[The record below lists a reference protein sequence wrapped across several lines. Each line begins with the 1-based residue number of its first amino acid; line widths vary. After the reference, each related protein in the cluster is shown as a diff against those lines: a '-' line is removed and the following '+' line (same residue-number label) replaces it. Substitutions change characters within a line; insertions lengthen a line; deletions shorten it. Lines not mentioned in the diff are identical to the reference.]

1 MKIFIFAILAVTLHQ
16 SFAGTIKD
24 PVEALELKE
33 VDSTLDLSEDV
44 KLEIDS
50 KFPFSC
56 ECDNISR
63 CMCCGH
69 LEIPRLKINREEATV
84 SSETAVVQASLLECK
99 WLANI
104 TAVATNRAWSKI
116 TGQIHD
122 SRTHDEGK
130 VRKLLI
136 KVQEVPRFHHG
147 KKSKVNWW
155 G

>member
-69 LEIPRLKINREEATV
+69 LEIPRLKINREACVRLSYNGDKTALTTTFIVNDKVVFSKTV
-84 SSETAVVQASLLECK
+84 S
-99 WLANI
+99 
-104 TAVATNRAWSKI
+104 
-116 TGQIHD
+116 
-122 SRTHDEGK
+122 
-130 VRKLLI
+130 
-136 KVQEVPRFHHG
+136 
-147 KKSKVNWW
+147 
-155 G
+155 